1 MGRDPDDHRRDA
13 RKPPSEEHVEERA
26 QELLHGGEE
35 GSAPVAEDEDSAR
48 RAAGRMLEDSE
59 ARTHD
64 PATRDPED
72 DTVIRR
78 NSEETAR
85 E

>member
-1 MGRDPDDHRRDA
+1 MTGDRDERREDA
-13 RKPPSEEHVEERA
+13 RKAPSEEHVEERA

-48 RAAGRMLEDSE
+48 RAAERMLEDSE

-64 PATRDPED
+64 PAARDPED
-72 DTVIRR
+72 DSVIRR
-78 NSEETAR
+78 D
-85 E
+85 